1 MLTEI
6 FIKSI
11 IIGILA
17 SIPIG
22 PIAIYVL
29 QKSINGGHWIGFR
42 CSLGATIVDT
52 IFATI
57 AVFAFSAIAGFIE
70 SHTKLIEIIGG
81 VFIIAIGFGMM
92 FSRPTRHHKNPR
104 AKGKIALDVT
114 KSTLMGLSNPGAL
127 AVMFA
132 LFAAFKM
139 DLSSLPQYASY
150 MIIACVTGGSLLY
163 WFMFTWLASKGNRNF
178 RYRTLLRINQVSG
191 VVVVLF
197 GIYLVIAGIL

>member
-11 IIGILA
+11 IIGVLA

-29 QKSINGGHWIGFR
+29 QKSINGGHWIGLR
-42 CSLGATIVDT
+42 SSLGATIVDT
-52 IFATI
+52 VFATI

-70 SHTKLIEIIGG
+70 SHTKLIEIVGG
-81 VFIIAIGFGMM
+81 IFIIAIGLGMM
-92 FSRPTRHHKNPR
+92 FSRPTRHYKNPK
-104 AKGKIALDVT
+104 AKGKIAWDVT

-139 DLSSLPQYASY
+139 DLSEIPQYASY
-150 MIIACVTGGSLLY
+150 IIIACVMGGSLIY
-163 WFMFTWLASKGNRNF
+163 WFLFTWLASRGNKNF

-191 VVVVLF
+191 VVVVIF
-197 GIYLVIAGIL
+197 GIYLIIAGML

>member
-1 MLTEI
+1 MLTSI

-11 IIGILA
+11 VIGFLA

-57 AVFAFSAIAGFIE
+57 AVFAFSAISGFIE
-70 SHTKLIEIIGG
+70 THTKLIEIVGG
-81 VFIIAIGFGMM
+81 AFIVAIGFGMM
-92 FSRPTRHHKNPR
+92 FSQPTRHHKNPK
-104 AKGKIALDVT
+104 AKGKIAWDVT

-139 DLSSLPQYASY
+139 ELSDIPNYASY
-150 MIIACVTGGSLLY
+150 IIITCVTGGSLIY
-163 WFMFTWLASKGNRNF
+163 WFFFTWVASRGNNNF
-178 RYRTLLRINQVSG
+178 RYRTLLRINQISG